1 MVAASIMILKLMG
14 QGWMTVFRMLKSDAG
29 MLNPE
34 DLLPGPANRNPRPE
48 QLLANDYVERSR
60 RMQRNDLENIPAFL
74 AAGLIFVAA
83 QPSLCAGQQPDDCLR
98 GRQTVPRCGLR
109 DRAASRSARHLL
121 LDRVDCR
128 DRHGALRACG
138 RAGLKR
144 GHGADGRRRAAQRC
158 RSQPT
163 KARSTTKLAGL
174 AVGAFLEA
182 EASRPVP

>member
-1 MVAASIMILKLMG
+1 MAALSMENPVFVSYMIAASIMILKLMG

-83 QPSLCAGQQPDDCLR
+83 QPSLLLANCLMIAFVIARLAHVVAYATGQR
-98 GRQTVPRCGLR
+98 HEV
-109 DRAASRSARHLL
+109 RATFFSIGSI
-121 LDRVDCR
+121 VVIVM
-128 DRHGALRACG
+128 ALYA
-138 RAGLKR
+138 LV
-144 GHGADGRRRAAQRC
+144 AA
-158 RSQPT
+158 
-163 KARSTTKLAGL
+163 LA
-174 AVGAFLEA
+174 
-182 EASRPVP
+182 

>member
-1 MVAASIMILKLMG
+1 MAALSMENPVFVSYMIAASIMILKLMG

-83 QPSLCAGQQPDDCLR
+83 QPSLWLANSLMIAFVVARLFHAVAYATGQR
-98 GRQTVPRCGLR
+98 HEV
-109 DRAASRSARHLL
+109 RATFFSIGSI
-121 LDRVDCR
+121 VVIVM
-128 DRHGALRACG
+128 ALYA
-138 RAGLKR
+138 L
-144 GHGADGRRRAAQRC
+144 AA
-158 RSQPT
+158 
-163 KARSTTKLAGL
+163 ALA
-174 AVGAFLEA
+174 
-182 EASRPVP
+182 

>member
-1 MVAASIMILKLMG
+1 MAELSMENPVFISYMVAASIMILKLMG

-83 QPSLCAGQQPDDCLR
+83 QPSLVLANSLMIAFVVARLAHAVAYASGQR
-98 GRQTVPRCGLR
+98 HEV
-109 DRAASRSARHLL
+109 RATFFSIGSI
-121 LDRVDCR
+121 VVIVM
-128 DRHGALRACG
+128 ALYA
-138 RAGLKR
+138 LV
-144 GHGADGRRRAAQRC
+144 AA
-158 RSQPT
+158 
-163 KARSTTKLAGL
+163 LA
-174 AVGAFLEA
+174 
-182 EASRPVP
+182 

>member
-1 MVAASIMILKLMG
+1 MAALSMENPVFVSYMVAASIMILKLMG

-83 QPSLCAGQQPDDCLR
+83 QPSLWLANSLMIAFVVARLFHAVAYATGQR
-98 GRQTVPRCGLR
+98 HEV
-109 DRAASRSARHLL
+109 RATFFSIGSI
-121 LDRVDCR
+121 VVIVM
-128 DRHGALRACG
+128 ALYA
-138 RAGLKR
+138 L
-144 GHGADGRRRAAQRC
+144 AA
-158 RSQPT
+158 
-163 KARSTTKLAGL
+163 ALA
-174 AVGAFLEA
+174 
-182 EASRPVP
+182 

>member
-1 MVAASIMILKLMG
+1 MAALSMENPVFISYMVAASIMILKLMG

-83 QPSLCAGQQPDDCLR
+83 QPSLVLANSLMIAFVVARLAHAVAYASGQR
-98 GRQTVPRCGLR
+98 HEV
-109 DRAASRSARHLL
+109 RATFFSIGSI
-121 LDRVDCR
+121 VVIVM
-128 DRHGALRACG
+128 ALYA
-138 RAGLKR
+138 LV
-144 GHGADGRRRAAQRC
+144 AA
-158 RSQPT
+158 
-163 KARSTTKLAGL
+163 LA
-174 AVGAFLEA
+174 
-182 EASRPVP
+182 

>member
-1 MVAASIMILKLMG
+1 MAALSMENPVFVSYMIAASVMILKLMG

-83 QPSLCAGQQPDDCLR
+83 QPSLWLANSLMIAFVVARLFHAVAYATGQR
-98 GRQTVPRCGLR
+98 HEV
-109 DRAASRSARHLL
+109 RATFFSIGSI
-121 LDRVDCR
+121 VVIVM
-128 DRHGALRACG
+128 ALYA
-138 RAGLKR
+138 LV
-144 GHGADGRRRAAQRC
+144 AA
-158 RSQPT
+158 
-163 KARSTTKLAGL
+163 LA
-174 AVGAFLEA
+174 
-182 EASRPVP
+182 